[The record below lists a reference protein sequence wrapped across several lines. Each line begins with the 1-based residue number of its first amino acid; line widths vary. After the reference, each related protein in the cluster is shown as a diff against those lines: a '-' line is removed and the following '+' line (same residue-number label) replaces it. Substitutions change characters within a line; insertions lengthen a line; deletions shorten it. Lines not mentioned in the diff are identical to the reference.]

1 MMEPMKYELEELL
14 YQMGIYL
21 VQAGYA
27 VVVEAAALAVEEPE
41 RLQSLTQEFYGI
53 LSGGG
58 QAVPV
63 HLELRGTEPPN
74 GHGPGLGVQRSSDF
88 GAGHAEDHSA
98 AYGGRF
104 PVHPAPRPAAEK
116 EH

>member
-41 RLQSLTQEFYGI
+41 RLQSLTQEFYPEVGRRCRCTWN
-53 LSGGG
+53 LSLI
-58 QAVPV
+58 
-63 HLELRGTEPPN
+63 HI
-74 GHGPGLGVQRSSDF
+74 
-88 GAGHAEDHSA
+88 
-98 AYGGRF
+98 
-104 PVHPAPRPAAEK
+104 
-116 EH
+116 

>member
-41 RLQSLTQEFYGI
+41 RLQSLTQEFYPEVGRRCRCTWNCAERSLRTATAQAWECNGALI
-53 LSGGG
+53 SEPGNDDFAHHHWSGGDLHSG
-58 QAVPV
+58 
-63 HLELRGTEPPN
+63 
-74 GHGPGLGVQRSSDF
+74 
-88 GAGHAEDHSA
+88 GAGELL
-98 AYGGRF
+98 
-104 PVHPAPRPAAEK
+104 
-116 EH
+116 